1 MNGTI
6 TKVVFP
12 HVDELGSVPVLPAA
26 APRGWDYEPV
36 SEESEGVIA
45 PDAILPASIDAES
58 SHAYIWEHAAA
69 AAAVVR
75 SIWNEGGE
83 DEGALA
89 GMSSAQ
95 VVGAFFIAAGEEVG
109 ARVLGSLDRGEVVAV
124 GRAITEL
131 RAVAHQAAVAALEM
145 VRVRIESGAYLE
157 RGGVAYAQTLLGAM
171 GTPGWAER
179 VIDRDD
185 VVQKVDDMAGFT
197 SGFYLLEKI
206 GPVQLAPF
214 ISSEHPQT
222 IALIL
227 SQLDAAQAMGILAQL
242 PECLYADVAYRIAC
256 MDRVSAKVL
265 KRVEE
270 YLEASFCEMLTSA
283 RRVGGPKVVAD
294 ILNRIEAGVERD
306 ILGRI
311 DARDPEAGESVRN
324 LSFAF
329 DEMRRLTDR
338 EIQTWMREVDQ
349 KDLVVALKGASDEL
363 KDKVLGNMSERV
375 QTFIVKEME
384 HVGPL
389 RLSEVEEVQ
398 LRILQQLWQLEE
410 QGQVTIVRGDAED
423 NFV

>member
-1 MNGTI
+1 MNGTV

-26 APRGWDYEPV
+26 TPRGWDYEPV
-36 SEESEGVIA
+36 AEESEGDIA
-45 PDAILPASIDAES
+45 PDEILPASIDAES
-58 SHAYIWEHAAA
+58 SHAYIWEHAAE

-75 SIWNEGGE
+75 SIWNEGGG

-95 VVGAFFIAAGEEVG
+95 VVAAFFIAAGEEIG
-109 ARVLGSLDRGEVVAV
+109 ARVLGRLDRGEVVAV

-145 VRVRIESGAYLE
+145 VQVRIESGAYLE
-157 RGGVAYAQTLLGAM
+157 RGGVAYAQTLLGAV

-185 VVQKVDDMAGFT
+185 AVQKVDDMAGFT

-206 GPVQLAPF
+206 GSVQLAPF

-227 SQLDAAQAMGILAQL
+227 SQLDAAQASGILAQL
-242 PECLYADVAYRIAC
+242 PECLHADVAYRIAC

-270 YLEASFCEMLTSA
+270 YLEASFCEMLISA
-283 RRVGGPKVVAD
+283 RSVGGPRVLAD
-294 ILNRIEAGVERD
+294 ILNRTEAGVERD
-306 ILGRI
+306 ILGHI
-311 DARDPEAGESVRN
+311 GARDPEAGESVRN
-324 LSFAF
+324 LSFVF
-329 DEMRRLTDR
+329 DEMCRLTDR

-363 KDKVLGNMSERV
+363 KDKILGNMSERV
-375 QTFIVKEME
+375 RTFIVKEME